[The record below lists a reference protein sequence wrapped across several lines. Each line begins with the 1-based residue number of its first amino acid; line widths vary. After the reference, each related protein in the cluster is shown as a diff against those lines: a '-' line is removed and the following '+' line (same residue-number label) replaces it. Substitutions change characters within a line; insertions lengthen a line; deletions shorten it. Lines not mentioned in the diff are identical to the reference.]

1 MWKKLL
7 NSDNYIKE
15 LKKYDISL
23 LKAIQI
29 GYDLQSG
36 TYEKYYYSEIQNL
49 ISKDRYEILIKNI
62 SEILKEK
69 SRCSIIEIGIGEGN
83 MMRSLI
89 ENLNKSILDR
99 IDFYGTDLSF
109 PRLVITKKHISK
121 CNLFVGDMN
130 NLPFLDN
137 TFDIVYTSSAI
148 EPNRD
153 KEEVILKELHRIS
166 KYFLILFEISYK
178 DADVNLKKRFDEHG
192 YVKYIYETIN
202 KLDFNLKSYKELTSN
217 DISTYNS
224 FLYLIEKNN
233 NITENE
239 DTINFVTPI
248 FHDNLIKFN
257 YNDVIYYKSEKINL
271 LFNIINNI
279 PVLMIENSISIN

>member
-1 MWKKLL
+1 MWKRLL
-7 NSDNYIKE
+7 NSNNYIKE
-15 LKKYDISL
+15 LKKCNISE

-36 TYEKYYYSEIQNL
+36 SYEKYHHSKKYSKYF
-49 ISKDRYEILIKNI
+49 KDRYDVLIKNI
-62 SEILKEK
+62 SNILKKK

-83 MMRSLI
+83 MMRELI
-89 ENLNKSILDR
+89 ENLNKETLDK
-99 IDFYGTDLSF
+99 IDFYGTDLSL
-109 PRLVITKKHISK
+109 PRLLITKKHISN

-148 EPNRD
+148 EPNKD
-153 KEEVILKELHRIS
+153 KEEIILKELHRIS

-178 DADVNLKKRFDEHG
+178 DADANLKKRFDEHG
-192 YVKYIYETIN
+192 YVKYIYDTIN
-202 KLDFNLKSYKELTSN
+202 KLNFNFKSYQELTSY
-217 DISTYNS
+217 DITTYNS

-233 NITENE
+233 DIVEDE

-248 FHDNLIKFN
+248 FHDSLIKFN
-257 YNDVIYYKSEKINL
+257 YNDVIYYRSEKIKL
-271 LFNIINNI
+271 VFNIINNI
-279 PVLMIENSISIN
+279 PILLIENSISIN